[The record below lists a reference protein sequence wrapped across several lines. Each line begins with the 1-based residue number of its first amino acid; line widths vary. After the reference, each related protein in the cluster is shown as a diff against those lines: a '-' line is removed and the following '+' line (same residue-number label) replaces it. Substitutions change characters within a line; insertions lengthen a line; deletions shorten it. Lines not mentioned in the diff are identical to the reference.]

1 MRNYV
6 SLVCIIVM
14 LSLLCSI
21 GQALMIPQSDTEL
34 IRASDQ
40 IVYGKIIS
48 VKSQWNPLKTH
59 IETTAQVLVAD
70 AFKKSD
76 TSVGPGS
83 TVPVTVLG
91 GTVGDVT
98 EWVEDMPIFVP
109 DTDAFVYL
117 SKRSDGKYSVYGL
130 YQGVHTVNN
139 NKLGKTQTTKS
150 SSSASDVEKIKVKIN
165 KILQGTSTDAESN
178 GIFDTSSDSL
188 DASGSSIYSATVTS
202 AFPNTASAGTDTVIT
217 ITGSGF
223 GPKASRESRA
233 DVGFLYNSYGGQ
245 DGITNYIWASG
256 YPYFTYNDN
265 DIVSWS
271 DTQIKVKVPTGICGD
286 QYPGSASS
294 GYLQVFTD
302 AGASSAAVPFTV
314 TFGYGKKKWNT
325 PATYYVNPGTVSE
338 SAATIQNASLT
349 WNNAIP
355 GSSFRLNYGGPSTCT
370 TFGHDGISLIYF
382 GPESDFSPDEAN
394 IIAWANSWSTA
405 GNITEADVEFNT
417 HWTWTTGNASGNY
430 TIMNIEAIVLHEQ
443 GHWLVL
449 NDLYGNSP
457 GYSSDISPVKK
468 VMFGYN
474 GESLGNKNLKTLS
487 MADTAGIQWIYAGST
502 GVPTITGILPVTGTN
517 NGGTAVTITG
527 TNLLGATAV
536 NFGTT
541 DATSV
546 TVVNATSITAT
557 SPAHPAGIVDVT
569 VTTLFGTSATSAI
582 DKFTYVE
589 GPVASFTVTPTSGT
603 APLPVQ
609 FTDTSTGSPTGWSWF
624 FGDETYT
631 QAWTQQTASAGW
643 SARVQFSSVAMPDGS
658 IVLMG
663 GLDNTGAFKNDT
675 WRSVD
680 NGRTWSV
687 LNASS
692 GWPERASFRSVVL
705 PDSSIVL
712 MAGISGNENITVY
725 NDTWR
730 STDSGRT
737 WTQQTASAGWSA
749 RSYPT
754 CVGLPDGN
762 IILMGGR
769 DGSRT
774 QKNDTWQSTDKGV
787 SWTLVNA
794 SSGWSTRSAHVAVAK
809 SDGTIFLMGGL
820 HDTTDLNDTWQSTDK
835 GVLWTLVNGSSGW
848 VTRQAQAAVTMPDGS
863 IVLMGGFDQSGAY
876 KSDTWRSTDNGVTW
890 AQLSASSGWSG
901 RLHPSTVAMPDGSIV
916 LMGGAEPSTKLNDTW
931 QFQPAGSSQQSP
943 SHTYTAAGTYSVAL
957 TAINSVGSN
966 LFTRTNYVT
975 VTSPATTSTVG
986 VFRKGTVY
994 LAGSN
999 TNGGLPVN
1007 AFNYG
1012 MTDDKPITGKW
1023 TGTAIDTIGIFR
1035 NGMFYF
1041 RNSNTGGIAST
1052 TFNFGQA
1059 DDLPVAG
1066 HWSGIGNDTVG
1077 IFRSG
1082 NFFLASSNTNGGG
1095 TINYFNF
1102 GQTGDVPVTGDWTG
1116 SGVTRVGIFRN
1127 GLFALASNNAAGGGT
1142 PTYLT
1147 FGQAGD
1153 VPVTGDWNADGKTE
1167 VGIFRNGAVYL
1178 ASSNIPGGGDVNA
1191 FTYGMAEDVPVAGKW
1206 T

>member
-1 MRNYV
+1 
-6 SLVCIIVM
+6 M

-48 VKSQWNPLKTH
+48 VNSQWNPLKTH

-76 TSVGPGS
+76 TSVRPGS

-98 EWVEDMPIFVP
+98 EWVEDMPVFVP

-117 SKRSDGKYSVYGL
+117 SKRNDRKYSVYGL

-139 NKLGKTQTTKS
+139 DKLGKPQTIKS
-150 SSSASDVEKIKVKIN
+150 SSSASDVEKIKEKIR
-165 KILQGTSTDAESN
+165 KTLQGTSTDAASD
-178 GIFDTSSDSL
+178 GIFDTSSD
-188 DASGSSIYSATVTS
+188 ASGILYSATVTS
-202 AFPNTASAGTDTVIT
+202 ASPDTASAGTDTVIT

-223 GPKASRESRA
+223 GSKASRESRA

-245 DGITNYIWASG
+245 DGVTNYIWASG
-256 YPYFTYNDN
+256 YPYFTYNVN

-294 GYLQVFTD
+294 GYLRVFTD
-302 AGASSAAVPFTV
+302 AGASSSAVPFTV
-314 TFGYGKKKWNT
+314 TFGYAKNKWNT
-325 PATYYVNPGTVSE
+325 PATYYVNPGTVSG
-338 SAATIQNASLT
+338 AAAAIQNASLT

-370 TFGHDGISLIYF
+370 TFGHDGTSLIYF
-382 GPESDFSPDEAN
+382 GPESDFSPNEAN

-405 GNITEADVEFNT
+405 GNITEADIEFNT

-430 TIMNIEAIVLHEQ
+430 TIMNTEAIVLHEQ
-443 GHWLVL
+443 GHWLFL

-457 GYSSDISPVKK
+457 GYTSDISPVKK
-468 VMFGYN
+468 VMYGYN

-502 GVPTITGILPVTGTN
+502 GVPTITGILPGTGTI
-517 NGGTAVTITG
+517 NGGTPVTITG

-536 NFGTT
+536 SFGSTA
-541 DATSV
+541 ATGL
-546 TVVNATSITAT
+546 TVVSANSITAT
-557 SPAHPAGIVDVT
+557 SPAHAAGIVDVT
-569 VTTLFGTSATSAI
+569 VTTPYGTSASSAA
-582 DKFTYVE
+582 DKFTYVG
-589 GPVASFTVTPTSGT
+589 GPVASFTGTPTSGT

-675 WRSVD
+675 WQSAD
-680 NGRTWSV
+680 NGRTWSLV
-687 LNASS
+687 NASS

-712 MAGISGNENITVY
+712 MAGISGNENLTVY
-725 NDTWR
+725 NDAWR

-754 CVGLPDGN
+754 CVALPDGN

-835 GVLWTLVNGSSGW
+835 GVLWTLVNPSSGW

-863 IVLMGGFDQSGAY
+863 IVLMGGFDQSGTY
-876 KSDTWRSTDNGVTW
+876 RSDTWRSTDNGVTW

-916 LMGGAEPSTKLNDTW
+916 LMGGAESTNPSAALNDTW
-931 QFQPAGSSQQSP
+931 RFQPTGSSLQNP
-943 SHTYTAAGTYSVAL
+943 SHTYTAAGTYSVTL

-966 LFTRTNYVT
+966 LFTRTNYIMAT
-975 VTSPATTSTVG
+975 LPTTTS
-986 VFRKGTVY
+986 
-994 LAGSN
+994 
-999 TNGGLPVN
+999 
-1007 AFNYG
+1007 
-1012 MTDDKPITGKW
+1012 
-1023 TGTAIDTIGIFR
+1023 
-1035 NGMFYF
+1035 
-1041 RNSNTGGIAST
+1041 
-1052 TFNFGQA
+1052 
-1059 DDLPVAG
+1059 
-1066 HWSGIGNDTVG
+1066 TVG

-1082 NFFLASSNTNGGG
+1082 VFYLRNTNSAGNADNTFAFGAAGDTPIVGDWTGQGKDTAGVFRQGVFNLRNSNSAGNADNSFAYG
-1095 TINYFNF
+1095 TTGDTPLVGHWTT
-1102 GQTGDVPVTGDWTG
+1102 GQTGDSVGVFRSGIFYLKNTNSAGNADNVFTYGAATDVPLVGDWTG
-1116 SGVTRVGIFRN
+1116 KGYDTTGVFRQGVFYLKDSN
-1127 GLFALASNNAAGGGT
+1127 SAGFADNSFAFGAAGDIPVIWHHDGKDTVGVFRSGT
-1142 PTYLT
+1142 FYLRNNNS
-1147 FGQAGD
+1147 AG
-1153 VPVTGDWNADGKTE
+1153 NADN
-1167 VGIFRNGAVYL
+1167 V
-1178 ASSNIPGGGDVNA
+1178 
-1191 FTYGMAEDVPVAGKW
+1191 FTYGAATDTPLEGKW
-1206 T
+1206 I